1 MLRMRD
7 EARAGAR
14 AKSQG
19 LCSMEFPRKANYS
32 AVGGCKVRYV
42 TSAVQGK

>member
-1 MLRMRD
+1 MRD

-19 LCSMEFPRKANYS
+19 LCSVEFPRKE
-32 AVGGCKVRYV
+32 
-42 TSAVQGK
+42 TTVQLELAR